1 MATGVIPETPMK
13 HQNILSSQESTAVG
27 RLRSGG
33 LWACRARSAALIAL
47 LLLGLCGDVGRGG
60 VMMNGLTPK
69 KIDPKPWIEA
79 RSFFTFPLASGDALN
94 SPAALS
100 NSLAGG
106 LALAFTPPAGGA
118 VHVDTRG
125 TTLDKLALLE
135 INLTNCAQRMGGAPV
150 KVKRERIPIPLAQ
163 AAKFAVTASPLM
175 MGGGAVFY
183 DLTADAAK
191 LDLRPDKHGK
201 PLMVMDDATG
211 GTMTIDTTI
220 PALQAAALASVRAD
234 AAEDGIKID
243 GLQLSLSS
251 DNPHSIGM
259 KVAVAAHQG
268 IIYTTVHF
276 AATMDVDDQMNA
288 TGHDIHL
295 SGDGPVGGLLM
306 ALVAPFVKSSE
317 GRTAPLVDF
326 SDPGLKL
333 SDLNISVNGQA
344 VHIAAKFVKATTP
357 AAK

>member
-1 MATGVIPETPMK
+1 MT
-13 HQNILSSQESTAVG
+13 N
-27 RLRSGG
+27 RLAPR
-33 LWACRARSAALIAL
+33 
-47 LLLGLCGDVGRGG
+47 
-60 VMMNGLTPK
+60 

-94 SPAALS
+94 SPAALR

-106 LALAFTPPAGGA
+106 LALAFTPPVGGA
-118 VHVDTRG
+118 VRVDARG
-125 TTLDKLALLE
+125 ATLDKLDLLE
-135 INLTNCAQRMGGAPV
+135 INLTDCAQRMGGTPV
-150 KVKRERIPIPLAQ
+150 KVKKERTPIPLAQ
-163 AAKFAVTASPLM
+163 AVKFAVTATPLM

-201 PLMVMDDATG
+201 PLMVMDDASG
-211 GTMTIDTTI
+211 GAMTIDTTV

-234 AAEDGIKID
+234 AAEDGVKID
-243 GLQLSLSS
+243 GLQLWLSS

-276 AATMDVDDQMNA
+276 AARMDVDDQMNA

-295 SGDGPVGGLLM
+295 SGDGPVGAVLM
-306 ALVAPFVKSSE
+306 ALVEPFVKSSE

-326 SDPGLKL
+326 SDSGLKL
-333 SDLNISVNGQA
+333 WDVKISVQGQA
-344 VHIAAKFVKATTP
+344 VHIAAKFLKVAPTT
-357 AAK
+357 AK